1 MGVASETT
9 GFIRRFF
16 SENRERSVLVEDN
29 GRVGHAYLL
38 DADGRICSDVWL
50 YNRCLAP
57 TVPEW
62 DDREKAP
69 FANPTPYINHTEE
82 FSPPMSAGDVSIEW
96 ERQNDH
102 CVVRVFVRL
111 KLIAKLE
118 DGTKPGWAVLAGR
131 DGPLAKI
138 LR

>member
-1 MGVASETT
+1 MGVTSEAT

-16 SENRERSVLVEDN
+16 SENRKHSVLVEDN
-29 GRVGHAYLL
+29 GRVGYAYLL
-38 DADGRICSDVWL
+38 GADGRICGDVWL

-57 TVPEW
+57 TKPEW

-69 FANPTPYINHTEE
+69 FANPTHYINHTEE
-82 FSPPMSAGDVSIEW
+82 FSPPTSAGDVSIEW